1 MAARRSTP
9 TDTGLSLALAVVGSS
24 AAPLVLLDGDA
35 TVVAASLS
43 FFGAFKIASFDAIGR
58 PLFELG
64 AGEWDVPQLRALI
77 KATAAGTAEVDAY
90 EIDLKG
96 GSKPRHLVVNV
107 HKLDYGDPGRAR
119 LLLSVAD
126 VTDARA
132 AAKLKDDLLREK
144 AILLQEVQHRVANSL
159 QIIAS
164 VILQSARKVQS
175 DETRSY
181 LTDAHNR
188 VMSVATLQR
197 QLASSRLGE
206 VPLREYFEQLCG
218 SIGASMIPDHK
229 QLTLDVT
236 ADDTAV
242 PAEVSVGLGLVV
254 TELVINALKHAF
266 PDGRAGKIVVTYQSH
281 TPNWALSVRDDGVGM
296 PRDVASATPGLG
308 TSIVTALANQLGAR
322 VDVADGKPGTVV
334 SLTHTQLAMVGA
346 EAQSATAIA

>member
-1 MAARRSTP
+1 
-9 TDTGLSLALAVVGSS
+9 
-24 AAPLVLLDGDA
+24 VLLDGDFNI
-35 TVVAASLS
+35 VAASLS
-43 FFGAFKIASFDAIGR
+43 FFRTFQIASAAAIGK

-64 AGEWDVPQLRALI
+64 SGEWNVPQLRALM
-77 KATAAGTAEVDAY
+77 KATAAGNAAVDAY

-96 GSKPRHLVVNV
+96 GQRKPRHLVVNV
-107 HKLDYGDPGRAR
+107 RKLDYGDPGHAR

-132 AAKLKDDLLREK
+132 ADKLKDDLLREK

-197 QLASSRLGE
+197 QLAASRLGD
-206 VPLREYFEQLCG
+206 VGLRDYLQQLCE

-229 QLTLDVT
+229 RLTLDVT

-242 PAEVSVGLGLVV
+242 PAEISVSLGLVV

-266 PDGRAGKIVVTYQSH
+266 PEGRPGEIVVSYQSH
-281 TPNWALSVRDDGVGM
+281 KPNWALSVRDNGVGM
-296 PRDVASATPGLG
+296 PKDLPSAIPGLG
-308 TSIVTALANQLGAR
+308 TNIVAALASQLGAR
-322 VDVADGKPGTVV
+322 VQVEDAHPGTVV
-334 SLTHTQLAMVGA
+334 SLIHAQPTLVGA
-346 EAQSATAIA
+346 EAQPAAAQA